1 MVGEDRVVM
10 TGNELQRV
18 HVIRQALEK
27 KLTQV
32 KAATVLGLTPR
43 QVRRL
48 MTRVRQEGDAGLV
61 HRGVASR
68 RTGGSPRRSRRR
80 SCGCTRRGM
89 KTLGRPWP
97 RRSWPSGRG

>member
-10 TGNELQRV
+10 TGNELRRV
-18 HVIRQALEK
+18 PVIRQALEK

-48 MTRVRQEGDAGLV
+48 MTRVRQEATPGWCIGGA
-61 HRGVASR
+61 ASR

-89 KTLGRPWP
+89 ETLGRPWP
-97 RRSWPSGRG
+97 RRSRPSGRD

>member
-10 TGNELQRV
+10 IGKELRRV
-18 HVIRQALEK
+18 PVIRQALDK

-48 MTRVRQEGDAGLV
+48 MIQCARKATPGWCIGDA
-61 HRGVASR
+61 ASR

-80 SCGCTRRGM
+80 SCRSTRCGRG
-89 KTLGRPWP
+89 TLGRRW
-97 RRSWPSGRG
+97 RRRNWPSGRG